1 LLLLLLVLLLL
12 SLWGLML
19 VSVFGVRTV
28 VAIRPGDKKEDGGC
42 VGVLREAGVA
52 GAAGGGGDGGGG
64 RSGGETGIA
73 RVEWQHGHL
82 DGPFGF
88 LVLNGED
95 NHWAAA
101 TWQNFPWTHLAL
113 TVRYSFLS
121 SFAFLSIANAGWL
134 RGAIFLTSLTMS
146 ECSSLYRLTSD
157 PTVTFSKLANLGI
170 FSQSKSEGVVFM
182 VVT

>member
-1 LLLLLLVLLLL
+1 MLLHLPMSALLVLVQLLLLLLVLLLL

-52 GAAGGGGDGGGG
+52 GVAGGGGDGGGG
-64 RSGGETGIA
+64 GSGGETGIA

-82 DGPFGF
+82 DVPFGF

-101 TWQNFPWTHLAL
+101 TWQNFPWTHLFL
-113 TVRYSFLS
+113 TVR
-121 SFAFLSIANAGWL
+121 
-134 RGAIFLTSLTMS
+134 
-146 ECSSLYRLTSD
+146 
-157 PTVTFSKLANLGI
+157 
-170 FSQSKSEGVVFM
+170 
-182 VVT
+182 